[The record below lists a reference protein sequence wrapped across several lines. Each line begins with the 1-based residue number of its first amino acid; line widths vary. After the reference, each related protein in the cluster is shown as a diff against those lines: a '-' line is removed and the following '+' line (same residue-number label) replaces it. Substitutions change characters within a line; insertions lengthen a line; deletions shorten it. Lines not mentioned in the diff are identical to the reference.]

1 MNILFLFIGVII
13 GSIIGFLISRI
24 IKNKNIDENDNNAKE
39 LSDVK
44 IQLEVAK
51 SKNVDAANEIKYLK
65 KNIDDINLDKI
76 SLSNEKAKLETLL
89 IENEKQFAEQKKFI
103 EDTNEKQK
111 LQFKELANQILDE
124 KSQKFTKSNKE
135 NISQIL
141 NPLKE
146 KIQEFEKK
154 VDDVYD
160 KEAKERF
167 SLKEE
172 VKRLSDLN
180 IEINQSALN
189 LTKALKGESKTQGN
203 WGEMILEN
211 ILERSGLV
219 KNREYFTQ
227 TSFTDENSKR
237 LQPDVIVKYP
247 GDKSVIIDSKV
258 SLTAYERF
266 VNESD
271 ESLKDQYLKQH
282 LLSIKNHVKELSEK
296 SYQSIYDI
304 KSLDFVMMF
313 IPIEP
318 SYLLAINEDENLWN
332 FAYDKRVLL
341 ISPTNLIAALKMVSS
356 LWHQEY
362 QSRNALEIARQGGDL
377 YDKFVGL
384 SEDLIDLGKKLN
396 QATAS
401 YSNSMNKLSE
411 GKGNL
416 VSRVERIK
424 KLGAKTKKSI
434 SNKLLEKAKDGNDE
448 NDEIEEK

>member
-51 SKNVDAANEIKYLK
+51 SKNVDAANEIKSFK

-384 SEDLIDLGKKLN
+384 TDDLIDLGKKLN

-448 NDEIEEK
+448 IEEK

>member
-24 IKNKNIDENDNNAKE
+24 IKNKNIDGNDNNAKE

-51 SKNVDAANEIKYLK
+51 SKNVDAANEIESLK